1 MSGNRVHSRWL
12 LAVAFLIA
20 SATAAQAAVTSL
32 TVNGQ
37 TSGTL
42 TTPASLV
49 MRANTSAA
57 AETVRFVI
65 GIDANQN
72 GVLDAGE
79 GLVEALPVRDGA
91 YNDESSQAQVVQFTL
106 PRSNIPMGVWGRF
119 VVAAL
124 GQDGSIVEHGYQL
137 TGPST
142 SQTISGTVRDSAG
155 SPVAGAMVSAFV
167 IDKEGK
173 TDEPADV
180 AVTSPAGV
188 FSMTV
193 APGQYEVMANPGPEE
208 GVPSVPA
215 LYRFGLASGQSR
227 TGLKFTLDVTQGA
240 PYTIEGT
247 LTGPTGEP
255 VVYYRV
261 MAFLSDNERATYTD
275 IEGHYRLHVTSGAW
289 TVSPNAVADRGYYYY
304 SGSQQEVS
312 VPPNKANVDFSM
324 SVASSYCSGRVTDQ
338 SAAAVADA
346 GVSTWSTPEHYE
358 VRLPCNAQGK
368 YVLYLPAATYQAQ
381 GRGNAYG
388 FDAAGTANFTVPP
401 NTTADLTLHTNS
413 ITISGRVT
421 RTDTSAGVPY
431 AYIQGSGVSPQWKT
445 WGGPFQSRTDTNG
458 NYTLHVPP
466 GQFQVQAAS
475 LILGSSQ
482 SQPVDATA
490 NRTGV
495 NFSLAVQNG
504 APTLSNGYVTPQS
517 GAAGATFTFYVTY
530 TDAQNSWPWQVYAF
544 LDGTPRLMQQVD
556 PGDTNFTDGAVF
568 QCTWQPGAGSHT
580 FSFGVIEAVSDW
592 AANIVSL
599 PTSGSFSGPTVA
611 ATGDP
616 VVSITSPANGATVS
630 GTATVTATASDAD
643 GIQKVEFYD
652 GATLKS
658 TDTSSPYQWSWDTL
672 PVSVAEGWHT
682 ISAKAYDNT
691 AHTTQVSI
699 LVKVDNT
706 TFDDVPKTLSQWAF
720 VEALV
725 REHITGGCSG
735 TPPLYCPDS
744 NVTRAAM
751 AKFLCL
757 AAGKTWLAKPSATFA
772 DVPMSHPFFGWIE
785 RLADSGSWGGTAPT
799 GGCRIEGSNKYY
811 CPNDPV
817 TRQQMA
823 KFLCVAAGKTWLAKP
838 SATFGDVPISHPFF
852 GWIERLADSSS
863 WGGTAV
869 TGGCRIVDS
878 TKYFC
883 PYDNVTR
890 GQMAVFIVKAF
901 GIPL

>member
-1 MSGNRVHSRWL
+1 

-20 SATAAQAAVTSL
+20 FATAAQAAVTSL

-42 TTPASLV
+42 ATPTQLV

-79 GLVEALPVRDGA
+79 GLVEAVPIRDGA

-106 PRSNIPMGVWGRF
+106 PRSNIPMGIWGRF

-124 GQDGSIVEHGYQL
+124 GQDGSMVEHGYQM

-155 SPVAGAMVSAFV
+155 NPVAGAMVNALA
-167 IDKEGK
+167 IDKEGFA
-173 TDEPADV
+173 DEPADV

-193 APGQYEVMANPGPEE
+193 APGQYEVMANLPNEE
-208 GVPSVPA
+208 DVQSVPA

-247 LTGPTGEP
+247 LTGPGGEP
-255 VVYYRV
+255 VVEHFV
-261 MAFLSDNERATYTD
+261 TASSGSDWRGASTD
-275 IEGHYRLHVTSGAW
+275 IEGHYRLHVTSGTW
-289 TVSPNAVADRGYYYY
+289 TVSPNAVADRGYHYY
-304 SGSQQEVS
+304 SGSQQAVS
-312 VPPNKANVDFSM
+312 VPPNKAGVNFSM
-324 SVASSYCSGRVTDQ
+324 SIASSYCSGRVTDQ
-338 SAAAVADA
+338 SAAAVPDA
-346 GVSTWSTPEHYE
+346 GVHAWTTPQQYD
-358 VRLPCNAQGK
+358 VILPCNAQGK
-368 YVLYLPAATYQAQ
+368 YVLYLPAGTYHA
-381 GRGNAYG
+381 GARGNVYG
-388 FDAAGTANFTVPP
+388 FDTAGNANFTVPP
-401 NTTADLTLHTNS
+401 NATADFTLHTNS
-413 ITISGRVT
+413 IAISGRVT
-421 RTDTSAGVPY
+421 RTDTAAGVPY
-431 AYIQGSGVSPQWKT
+431 AYVEGSGVSPQWQT
-445 WGGPFQSRTDTNG
+445 WGGPFQSRTDSNG

-466 GQFQVQAAS
+466 GQFQVQAS
-475 LILGSSQ
+475 SPILGSSQ

-495 NFSLAVQNG
+495 NFALAVQNS
-504 APTLSNGYVTPQS
+504 APTLSNGYVAPQS

-630 GTATVTATASDAD
+630 ATVNVTATASDAD

-658 TDTSSPYQWSWDTL
+658 TDTSAPYQWSWDTL

-682 ISAKAYDNT
+682 ISARAYDNT
-691 AHTTQVSI
+691 GHTTQVSI

-706 TFDDVPKTLSQWAF
+706 TFDDVSKTSSQWPY

-725 REHITGGCSG
+725 REGITGGCSG
-735 TPPLYCPDS
+735 SPPLYCPDS

-757 AAGKTWLAKPSATFA
+757 AAGKTWLDRVTATFA
-772 DVPMSHPFFGWIE
+772 DVPKTHPFFGWIE

-838 SATFGDVPISHPFF
+838 SATFADVPLTHQFF
-852 GWIERLADSSS
+852 GWIERLAEPTS
-863 WGGTAV
+863 WGGSPV
-869 TGGCRIVDS
+869 TGGCAGGPPRL
-878 TKYFC
+878 YC
-883 PYDNVTR
+883 PTQNVTR

-901 GIPL
+901 AITL